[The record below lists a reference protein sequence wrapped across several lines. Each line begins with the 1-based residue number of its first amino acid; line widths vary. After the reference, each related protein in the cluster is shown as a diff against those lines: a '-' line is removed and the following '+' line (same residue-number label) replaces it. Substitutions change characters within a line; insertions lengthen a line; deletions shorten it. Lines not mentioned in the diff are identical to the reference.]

1 MRSVFQ
7 TGARFQDCVYAY
19 STCLLLHKQC
29 FFYLCMT
36 KFFIN
41 GIGQRNPSLYNLGFP
56 FSSSPHFLPAI
67 IPSFLPNDHPHLP
80 SFLST
85 RFHMSSPLYSPFC
98 WWSTGLLAKRSSILE
113 EWEMP
118 STCIYECF
126 HTTRSYFRLHR
137 ENINDIC
144 IRSQFTHYVPGHFVP
159 STELG
164 SKCKQQILFPCRLA

>member
-1 MRSVFQ
+1 MSSIAEAVFFLLMHDKVLYKWYRSKEPIALQ
-7 TGARFQDCVYAY
+7 PWIPLLQL
-19 STCLLLHKQC
+19 STLP
-29 FFYLCMT
+29 
-36 KFFIN
+36 
-41 GIGQRNPSLYNLGFP
+41 PSDHPILPSP
-56 FSSSPHFLPAI
+56 F
-67 IPSFLPNDHPHLP
+67 HPHLP

-98 WWSTGLLAKRSSILE
+98 WRSTGLLAKRSSILE